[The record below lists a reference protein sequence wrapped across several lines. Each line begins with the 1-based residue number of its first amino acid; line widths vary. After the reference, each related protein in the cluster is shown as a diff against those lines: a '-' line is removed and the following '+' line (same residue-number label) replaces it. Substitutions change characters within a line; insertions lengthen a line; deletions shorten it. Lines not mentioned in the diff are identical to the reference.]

1 MLKQMRLI
9 HTKGFTVQERKQW
22 RVTIFGNLLH
32 AFQCIQGAMEEH
44 DVEYA
49 DPGNIK
55 YMEMICSDPEIGI
68 EDALPLN
75 CMAAF
80 KCLWADQGV
89 QTAIAK
95 GHEYALH
102 DNLE

>member
-9 HTKGFTVQERKQW
+9 HTKGFSQSERRQW
-22 RVTIFGNLLH
+22 KVTIFNNLIH

-44 DVEYA
+44 EVTFE
-49 DPGNIK
+49 DPKNIK
-55 YMEMICSDPEIGI
+55 AMELVCSEPEIGQ
-68 EDALPLN
+68 DDPMPLD
-75 CMAAF
+75 CMHAF
-80 KCLWADQGV
+80 QNLWDDDGV
-89 QTAIAK
+89 QGAIAK